1 MGLLVMPRL
10 RYSRKM
16 HQLLTDF
23 IDEQPDWE
31 ASTGRWYKNRIERF
45 LIYLADEG
53 IEIEQIEYRHFN
65 KYLGLLKKKKLSWG
79 YRTGTYQSVSKFW
92 SWLSANDHIDDDF
105 FKSKADLV
113 KRPRKP
119 KNLFK
124 MVKVE
129 VAKDLICTAIRAAQ
143 QSTGQLQITAIR
155 DSAIMS
161 LLLTTGL
168 RREEIVD
175 LDLSGIDF
183 ESLDGG
189 TEVMSLFVRGK
200 FDRERHQYT
209 SDKITISLVK
219 LWIAHRRAAKGEK
232 ALFTVLHRNRFGNVH
247 TRLSVRNIN
256 QRMFFWRKK
265 AGYDSDVYVSPHGWR
280 HLYATLFA
288 ESGGSAFQLQKLLG
302 HSQVSTTAI
311 YVHMAQGQIKDAA
324 HEHAPKLGLGADLVE
339 GINVNGKVSSK

>member
-1 MGLLVMPRL
+1 
-10 RYSRKM
+10 M
-16 HQLLTDF
+16 HQLLEEF
-23 IDEQPDWE
+23 IEEQPDWE
-31 ASTGRWYKNRIERF
+31 ASTGRWYKNRIQRF
-45 LIYLADEG
+45 LEYLADEG

-92 SWLSANDHIDDDF
+92 AWLSANEHIADNF

-129 VAKDLICTAIRAAQ
+129 VATELINTAIRTAQ
-143 QSTGQLQITAIR
+143 QSTGQIQITAIR
-155 DSAIMS
+155 DSALMS

-183 ESLDGG
+183 ESLDNT

-209 SDKITISLVK
+209 SDEITISLMK
-219 LWIAHRRAAKGEK
+219 LWIAHRRATKGEK
-232 ALFTVLHRNRFGNVH
+232 ALFTVLHRNRFGQVH
-247 TRLSVRNIN
+247 TRLSTRNIN
-256 QRMFFWRKK
+256 QRLLFWRKK
-265 AGYDSDVYVSPHGWR
+265 CGFGRDVYVSPHGWR

-311 YVHMAQGQIKDAA
+311 YVHMAQGQVKDAA
-324 HEHAPKLGLGADLVE
+324 HEHAPKLGLDVGSVE
-339 GINVNGKVSSK
+339 GINVNGKVGSK